1 MRGWLVAAVL
11 ALPALA
17 LAHGRSLSYSR
28 WTLRDDGASVELR
41 LPRADLATAGG
52 GGSGLEGYAPARL
65 RMARGGVP
73 CRADGV
79 RQLDGSEEWAV
90 LAWSVSCPGDGPL
103 AIESRLLMEA
113 FPQHLHFARVAGAGG
128 ALGEYVMRASDG
140 FVTVSDARA
149 HPAVE
154 GPLETLAH
162 FIALGVEH
170 IGTGWDHLAFIM
182 ALLLLAGSIREV
194 IALATGFTVAHSVTL
209 ALAVTGLIRP
219 DQQSIEALIGFSIA
233 LVAAENV
240 WLLAGQ
246 PASVPRVAA
255 GGLLVM
261 AVAALA
267 GHGRIAAGVLLGM
280 AVFSWC
286 HFGLLA
292 RVSRP
297 ARLRVAVAFAF
308 GLIHGFG
315 FAGVLNELALPPGR
329 LVLALGGFNLGVELG
344 QLGVIALAWP
354 LVRAAERAGLGRPVA
369 EVGSSALCGLGV
381 FWLVVRAFA
390 R

>member
-1 MRGWLVAAVL
+1 MKRWLVAAAL
-11 ALPALA
+11 AVPALA

-41 LPRADLATAGG
+41 LPRADLATAGVG
-52 GGSGLEGYAPARL
+52 GPGLEGYATARL
-65 RMARGGVP
+65 RMARDGAP
-73 CRADGV
+73 CRVDGV
-79 RQLDGSEEWAV
+79 RQLDGSEEWVV
-90 LAWSVSCPGDGPL
+90 LAWAVSCPGEGPL
-103 AIESRLLMEA
+103 AIESRILMEA
-113 FPQHLHFARVAGAGG
+113 FPQHLHFARVAGASG

-140 FVTVSDARA
+140 FVVVSDARA
-149 HPAVE
+149 QPAVE
-154 GPLETLAH
+154 GPMETLGH

-170 IGTGWDHLAFIM
+170 IGTGWDHLAFIL

-209 ALAVTGLIRP
+209 ALAVTGVIRP

-261 AVAALA
+261 AVAAVA
-267 GHGRIAAGVLLGM
+267 GHGRIAAGVLVGM